1 MRRLLFLVGGI
12 VFVDTMFFAAL
23 TPLLPEYADEF
34 NLSKAGAG
42 VLSAAYP
49 IGALVGGIPGG
60 LASARIGARPTA
72 IVGLIVIAVS
82 TFVFATGDSLFLL
95 DASRFTQGFGSA
107 FAWTAGLTWLV
118 SETPSAK
125 RGQTIGSAMAA
136 AIVGALFGPVLG
148 GVASVVGQAVAFGA
162 AGLAALGLAVW
173 AAATHAPKPAEQQPL
188 RVLFGALRS
197 YRIAVGIWFVVVPGI
212 FFGTLSVLAPLRLEE
227 LGFSAVAIGALWL
240 TTAGLE
246 AVVNPWVGRISDRI
260 GRFKPMRLSVLA
272 GGIATALLPWPGE
285 AFLLA
290 ALVMAGGIAFG
301 SFWTPA
307 MALLSDE
314 AEHRGLEYAYV
325 FALINLAWAPGQ
337 ALGSAGSG
345 ALAHVTSDALPY
357 LLLACTCL
365 LTFALLWRSTSS
377 S

>member
-1 MRRLLFLVGGI
+1 VRRLLLLVGGI

-23 TPLLPEYADEF
+23 TPLLPDYAEEF
-34 NLSKAGAG
+34 GLSKAGAG

-60 LASARIGARPTA
+60 LAAARIGARPTA
-72 IVGLIVIAVS
+72 IAGMLFVAVS
-82 TFVFATGDSLFLL
+82 TFVFAIGDSILVL
-95 DASRFTQGFGSA
+95 DLARFAQGIGSA

-118 SETPSAK
+118 SETPAER

-148 GVASVVGQAVAFGA
+148 GIAAVVGEAVAFGA
-162 AGLAALGLAVW
+162 AGLASVGLAVW
-173 AAATHAPKPAEQQPL
+173 AATTHAPPPEEPQPL
-188 RVLFGALRS
+188 GLLFCALRS
-197 YRIAVGIWFVVVPGI
+197 RSVALGIWFVVLPGI
-212 FFGTLSVLAPLRLEE
+212 FFGTLAVLAPLRLED
-227 LGFSAVAIGALWL
+227 LGFTAVAIGTVWL
-240 TTAGLE
+240 VTAGME

-260 GRFKPMRLSVLA
+260 GRYTPMRRSVLA
-272 GGIATALLPWPGE
+272 GAIVAALLPWPSE
-285 AFLLA
+285 AYLLA
-290 ALVMAGGIAFG
+290 ALVFCGGVAFG

-314 AEHRGLEYAYV
+314 AEARGLEYAYV

-337 ALGSAGSG
+337 ALGSSGGG
-345 ALAHVTSDALPY
+345 ALAYVTGDAVPY
-357 LLLACTCL
+357 LLLSAICL
-365 LTFALLWRSTSS
+365 LTFAVLWRSTSS